1 MAGIGIFETQIVT
14 GVCPECS
21 TKTLLV
27 SFEPHVFKCVNCDA
41 ILEQKVNGVIKYVI
55 ADENTKLA
63 MKNLNEEA

>member
-1 MAGIGIFETQIVT
+1 MARIGIFETQIVT
-14 GVCPECS
+14 GVCPECN

-27 SFEPHVFKCVNCDA
+27 SFEPHVFKCVSCDA
-41 ILEQKVNGVIKYVI
+41 LLEQKVNGVIKYVI

>member
-14 GVCPECS
+14 GVCPECN

-63 MKNLNEEA
+63 MRNLNEEA

>member
-1 MAGIGIFETQIVT
+1 MAGIGIFETHIVT
-14 GVCPECS
+14 GVCPECN

-63 MKNLNEEA
+63 MRNLNEEA

>member
-14 GVCPECS
+14 GVCPECN

-27 SFEPHVFKCVNCDA
+27 SFEPHVFKCVNCDVL
-41 ILEQKVNGVIKYVI
+41 LEQKVNGVIKYVI

>member
-14 GVCPECS
+14 GVCPECN

-63 MKNLNEEA
+63 MRNLKEEA